1 MLRVIIVHLVL
12 IQLRHLT
19 LPFQA
24 LFLGL
29 YHLLELLQP
38 HLQVQY
44 FDATFSYD
52 SPTYCVNDT
61 NPTPTITTPGGAF
74 SSSASL
80 TLNTVTGEIT
90 TSTSSPGTYT
100 VTYTTAGTCTD
111 TSSVEVTIYALDNAS
126 FSYDSSSY
134 CVSDTDPIPS
144 LTASQ
149 TLIGGTFS
157 STNGLSF
164 TSSATGIIDLSAS
177 TAGTYTV
184 TFTTAGNCPQS
195 SSVTV
200 TINDL
205 DDASFSYAKAAYC
218 ENESDPSAVIT
229 GITSGTFS
237 SLSGLVFTNT
247 SSGTIDLDGSTPGT
261 YTVTYTTSGTCTN
274 TSSFEITINAL
285 DNADFN
291 YNSPTYCVGGTDPT
305 PTITG
310 LSGGT
315 FSSTA
320 SLSLDTAS
328 GTIDLSASSPGSY
341 TVTYTTAGTCSNTS
355 SFNITIVAQDDGT
368 FSYGSLLYCKG
379 DTNPTPTVFEY
390 TAGTFVS
397 TAGLSF
403 VSSSTGEID
412 LTASVSG
419 TYTVSYTTGGTCTV
433 TTSQIIQI
441 ANKDDASFSYPRA
454 SFTLNCD
461 NPTPTI
467 TGLSGGVWEAPPGLT
482 INPATGEINLSAS
495 ASGTYT
501 VSHTV
506 ENLCRNTATTTIVLS
521 PADDPYFSYSKYSY
535 CVNESDPTPLSIA
548 TVSGTF
554 SGSASITVNATTGA
568 IDISASSVG
577 DHVITYT
584 TSSTCPSTSSRTI
597 TITPLEDAT
606 FTLVVAVI
614 AKEVAMYLQQQLPLE
629 ELLPPLQTYI

>member
-1 MLRVIIVHLVL
+1 MTTTLQIIG
-12 IQLRHLT
+12 QD
-19 LPFQA
+19 
-24 LFLGL
+24 
-29 YHLLELLQP
+29 
-38 HLQVQY
+38 
-44 FDATFSYD
+44 DATFSYD
-52 SPTYCVNDT
+52 SATYCVNDS
-61 NPTPTITTPGGAF
+61 NPIPTITTPGGTF

-80 TLNTVTGEIT
+80 TLNAVTGEIT

-111 TSSVEVTIYALDNAS
+111 TSSVQVTIYALDDAN
-126 FSYDSSSY
+126 FSYPSSSY
-134 CVSDTDPIPS
+134 CVSDTDPIPT

-149 TLIGGTFS
+149 TLVGGTFTAGS
-157 STNGLSF
+157 GLTF

-177 TAGTYTV
+177 TPGTYTV
-184 TFTTAGNCPQS
+184 TYTTAGNCPQS
-195 SSVTV
+195 SSVNV

-205 DDASFSYAKAAYC
+205 DDAGFSYAKAAYC
-218 ENESDPSAVIT
+218 VNESDPSAVIT

-237 SLSGLVFTNT
+237 SLSGLVFTDT

-274 TSSFEITINAL
+274 TSSFQITINGL

-291 YNSPTYCVGGTDPT
+291 FDSPTYCVGGTDPT
-305 PTITG
+305 PTING
-310 LSGGT
+310 LSGGV

-341 TVTYTTAGTCSNTS
+341 TVTYTTAGTCTNTS

-379 DTNPTPTVFEY
+379 DTNPTPTISEY

-412 LTASVSG
+412 LSASVSG

-441 ANKDDASFSYPRA
+441 ADKDDASFSYPRT
-454 SFTLNCD
+454 SYTLNCD

-467 TGLSGGVWEAPPGLT
+467 TGLTGGVWEAPPGLT

-501 VSHTV
+501 VSYTV
-506 ENLCRNTATTTIVLS
+506 ENLCRNTATTTIILS
-521 PADDPYFSYSKYSY
+521 TADDPYFSYSKYSY
-535 CVNESDPTPLSIA
+535 CVNQSDPTPLSIA

-584 TSSTCPSTSSRTI
+584 
-597 TITPLEDAT
+597 
-606 FTLVVAVI
+606 
-614 AKEVAMYLQQQLPLE
+614 YLFNLPINLK
-629 ELLPPLQTYI
+629 QNNYNHTA